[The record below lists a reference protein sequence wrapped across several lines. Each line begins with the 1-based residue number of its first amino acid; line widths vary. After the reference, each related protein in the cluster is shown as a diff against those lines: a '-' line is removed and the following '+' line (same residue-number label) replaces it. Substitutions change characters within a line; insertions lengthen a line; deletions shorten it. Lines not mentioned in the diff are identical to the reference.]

1 MGIKIGV
8 QRAEPFG
15 KISGA
20 VEEFLILPY
29 LVMAELNLYKKGLIF
44 MASVK
49 KFAET
54 AVVNILRH
62 NDRTILEPTNK
73 DIDPKLTKLNYSL
86 CPDRKMSSYNY
97 FKHRKSELYCY
108 NRKDVKPLAS
118 WVVTAPKDINP
129 VDMELFFFE
138 TYNFLANRYKENN
151 VIQAIVHFDEGGQ
164 AHLHFVFIPVCVDL
178 NPKHHQTEKI
188 CANNV
193 LTKRELCKFHP
204 DLQKHL
210 KENEIDVNIMSGVTK
225 AQGGNR
231 SVKNLKYERDVGK
244 KERVFGSRDREKE
257 RNF

>member
-1 MGIKIGV
+1 M
-8 QRAEPFG
+8 PFG
-15 KISGA
+15 KISSAGA
-20 VEEFLILPY
+20 VEELKILPY
-29 LVMAELNLYKKGLIF
+29 LVMAELNSYKKGLIF

-62 NDRTILEPTNK
+62 NDRTILEPANK

-86 CPDRKMSSYNY
+86 SPDRKMSSYNY

-108 NRKDVKPLAS
+108 NRKDVKPLVG

-129 VDMELFFFE
+129 IDMELFFFE
-138 TYNFLANRYKENN
+138 TYNFLADRYGNNN
-151 VIQAIVHFDEGGQ
+151 VVQAIVHFDEGGQ
-164 AHLHFVFIPVCVDL
+164 AHLHFVFIPVSPDT
-178 NPKHHQTEKI
+178 NPKHKQSEKI

-210 KENEIDVNIMSGVTK
+210 KENGIDANIMSGITK
-225 AQGGNR
+225 SQGGNR
-231 SVKNLKYERDVGK
+231 SVKELKHEREFAK

-257 RNF
+257 RIF